1 MDQIIYL
8 NNAATTWPKPGPV
21 IRAVEESLRLP
32 YYEEGRSAV
41 SGQTDYPTLTREALA
56 RFFRAGPPDHY
67 VFTQNATDSLN
78 IAIQGFVKRQ
88 KGPIHVVTT
97 DLEHNSVLRPLRTLL
112 EAEKK
117 ITLTIVPSI
126 DGRVTVD
133 AIRQAV
139 REDTGMVVM
148 THGSNVLGTVQD
160 IGSIGAFLKD
170 RGIFFCVDAAQT
182 AGQIPIDLSKTPV
195 DALAFTGHKAL
206 FGLPGIGGLYLAD
219 PERVDPIR
227 QGGTG
232 VNSKYPLQTPEMPM
246 KFEAGTQNYPGIV
259 SLLAGIQFVEKIGIE
274 EAARS
279 TMATTRLFI
288 DAIES
293 QPGLVLYTKH
303 PDLPVVLFNI
313 EGMHCNTVSRI
324 LGRGYGVITRP
335 GLHCAPLIHQRIP
348 GGEESVRAS
357 LSYLNTEEE
366 CRKAAEY
373 ILEVAGSVDKKIE
386 SA

>member
-1 MDQIIYL
+1 MDDIIYL

-21 IRAVEESLRLP
+21 MQAVEESLRLP
-32 YYEEGRSAV
+32 YYEEGRSSV
-41 SGQTDYPTLTREALA
+41 PGQTDYLSLTRDALA
-56 RFFRAGPPDHY
+56 RFFRAGPPEHF

-78 IAIQGFVKRQ
+78 VAIQGFVKRQ
-88 KGPIHVVTT
+88 DRPIHVVTT
-97 DLEHNSVLRPLRTLL
+97 DLEHNSVLRPLRTL
-112 EAEKK
+112 EAGKK
-117 ITLTIVPSI
+117 ISLTIVPST
-126 DGRVTVD
+126 DGRVSVD

-139 REDTGMVVM
+139 REETGMVVM

-182 AGQIPIDLSKTPV
+182 AGQIPIDLSTVPV

-219 PERVDPIR
+219 PEQVDPIR

-246 KFEAGTQNYPGIV
+246 KFEVGTPNHPGIV
-259 SLLAGIQFVEKIGIE
+259 SLLAGIRFVESVGIG

-279 TMATTRLFI
+279 TMATTRVLI
-288 DAIES
+288 DAIRS
-293 QPGLVLYTKH
+293 QPGILLYTKD

-386 SA
+386 FA

>member
-1 MDQIIYL
+1 MEDIIYL
-8 NNAATTWPKPGPV
+8 NNAATTWPKPASV
-21 IRAVEESLRLP
+21 LQAVEESLRLP
-32 YYEEGRSAV
+32 YYEEGRSSV
-41 SGQTDYPTLTREALA
+41 PGQTDYLTLTREALA
-56 RFFRAGPPDHY
+56 RFFKAGPPDHF

-88 KGPIHVVTT
+88 KGPVHVVTT
-97 DLEHNSVLRPLRTLL
+97 DLEHNSVLRPLRTL

-117 ITLTIVPSI
+117 ISLTIVPST

-139 REDTGMVVM
+139 REETRMVVM
-148 THGSNVLGTVQD
+148 THGSNVLGTAQD
-160 IGSIGAFLKD
+160 IGAVGRFLKD
-170 RGIFFCVDAAQT
+170 LGIFFCVDAAQT

-246 KFEAGTQNYPGIV
+246 KFEVGTPNHPGIV
-259 SLLAGIQFVEKIGIE
+259 SLLAGIRFIE
-274 EAARS
+274 EVGIAEVARS

-288 DAIES
+288 DAIRS
-293 QPGLVLYTKH
+293 HPGVILYTEH

-313 EGMHCNTVSRI
+313 DGMHCNTVSRI

-366 CRKAAEY
+366 CKKAAEA